1 MPPKTDSTTT
11 EGFDL
16 DAIPNDGGEDTAD
29 VIYELGGGVTIV
41 PPSTGVDPNAQNY
54 HQEHT
59 AVNEHDHGNNHDHNR
74 EQFDVDPLA
83 KSEELKQK
91 GNEYFKQGNYLDA
104 IDYYTDAIEACPG
117 IKGEEILMMQQQ
129 HEEKER
135 EKASQR
141 YRRDTERKMAH
152 RSNIR
157 GGKDRNDN
165 DMDKDKNNNDN
176 DIDKNNNDNDDDD
189 DLAPEEFQ
197 PPVHPHGKHLAIYY
211 SNKAASLMHL
221 DEYSEAMKCCNI
233 AILLDSTYS
242 KAYVRRMTC
251 HEQTQEMELALKD
264 AKMAL
269 ELNPRNVEIKKHVN
283 RLEKLEAERME
294 KLKTETMEKLKEIG
308 NSILGNFGMS
318 LDNFKAEKDPNTG
331 SYSIKMV

>member
-1 MPPKTDSTTT
+1 MRTTDTTT

-16 DAIPNDGGEDTAD
+16 DAANILAATSAAAAETASGEAVAD

-41 PPSTGVDPNAQNY
+41 PSSTTPVADTGLDPTSSSSQEDSPPSSLKQD
-54 HQEHT
+54 QE
-59 AVNEHDHGNNHDHNR
+59 
-74 EQFDVDPLA
+74 DPLA

-91 GNEYFKQGNYLDA
+91 GNECFKQGNYLDA

-117 IKGEEILMMQQQ
+117 IKGDEILMLQQQ

-135 EKASQR
+135 EKANQR
-141 YRRDTERKMAH
+141 YRRDTDRRMTK
-152 RSNIR
+152 RSSVLD
-157 GGKDRNDN
+157 KDDKVGQKEHHDDDNHDN
-165 DMDKDKNNNDN
+165 D
-176 DIDKNNNDNDDDD
+176 DDDD

-221 DEYSEAMKCCNI
+221 EEYSEAMKCCNI

-242 KAYVRRMTC
+242 KAYIRRMSC
-251 HEQTQEMELALKD
+251 YEQTQEMDLALKD
-264 AKMAL
+264 AQKAL
-269 ELNPRNVEIKKHVN
+269 ELNPTNGEIKKHVC

-294 KLKTETMEKLKEIG
+294 KLKTETMEKLKELG

-318 LDNFKAEKDPNTG
+318 LDNFKAEKDPTTG